1 MSSSFYRVSTAN
13 MYDATLRNLS
23 ARQKTLVD
31 LQENLTAG
39 KRVVRPSDDPV
50 AAAQAERA
58 LTRISRIQTEQRA
71 LEVQRNAIA
80 QAESTLG
87 DAVGLVQ
94 EIRQLVVA
102 AGGGALK
109 PEDRKTYANQIQSLR
124 EQLTQVIN
132 RKDTNGV
139 PLLGAL
145 GSALEPFT
153 GPLLNNPDYL
163 FAGLPGQ
170 AASGGTSIP
179 TTVDGH
185 AALMFDPQRDGIYNA
200 AISSADPAYP
210 QDGRRFA
217 TDAVR
222 VTNAHLLQQPAPTVP
237 PAPPA
242 TPYTYT
248 VAFTGVTLNKN
259 PDGTYDGTYDATYEI
274 NSTNPNFPAPLP
286 QHTVKGLKADQ
297 LTIIPISIDAPGG
310 ATLKFN
316 IRATPTKD
324 PDKLP
329 PNNLVFSPAP
339 GDTVTLSAS
348 PGIASAI
355 DSAIRD
361 IGGAANNNAA
371 AQAVGQALAN
381 IDAGMERLHNMRGYA
396 GELLNRADRITG
408 DQDKRSIQ
416 LEADRSRAEDLD
428 MVQGISDFQNA
439 SVGYE
444 AALKTYAQ
452 VQRLS
457 LFNFIS

>member
-71 LEVQRNAIA
+71 LDVQRNAIA

-109 PEDRKTYANQIQSLR
+109 PEDRKTYTNQIQSLR

-153 GPLLNNPDYL
+153 GPLLSNPDYL

-185 AALMFDPQRDGIYNA
+185 AALMFDPQRDGVYYASLGALPSGRTLTTSGITPVDPSQVTGHKY
-200 AISSADPAYP
+200 AIVFSAVGP
-210 QDGRRFA
+210 G
-217 TDAVR
+217 
-222 VTNAHLLQQPAPTVP
+222 
-237 PAPPA
+237 A
-242 TPYTYT
+242 TPGTSTATYT
-248 VAFTGVTLNKN
+248 IQDLTLGTASAPVVIPDFPNDKPLSIEISAAANPAVHLPGLSFTINAGAIKQA
-259 PDGTYDGTYDATYEI
+259 DG
-274 NSTNPNFPAPLP
+274 S
-286 QHTVKGLKADQ
+286 
-297 LTIIPISIDAPGG
+297 
-310 ATLKFN
+310 
-316 IRATPTKD
+316 
-324 PDKLP
+324 
-329 PNNLVFSPAP
+329 LVYSPAN
-339 GDTVTLSAS
+339 GDSITLQPS
-348 PGIASAI
+348 PSLMSSI

-381 IDAGMERLHNMRGYA
+381 IDAGLERLHNMRGYA

-408 DQDKRSIQ
+408 DQEKRSIQ
-416 LEADRSRAEDLD
+416 LEGDRSRAEDLD

-444 AALKTYAQ
+444 AALKSYAQ

>member
-71 LEVQRNAIA
+71 LDVQRNAIA

-109 PEDRKTYANQIQSLR
+109 PEDRKTYANQIQSLQ
-124 EQLTQVIN
+124 EQLRDVIN
-132 RKDTNGV
+132 RKDTNGI

-145 GSALEPFT
+145 GSALQPFT
-153 GPLLNNPDYL
+153 GPLTGSPDYQ
-163 FAGLPGQ
+163 FIGQPGQ
-170 AASGGTSIP
+170 ASSDSTSIA

-185 AALMFDPQRDGIYNA
+185 AALMFDPVRDGVYTA
-200 AISSADPAYP
+200 TVTRGAGSSLVTSAITTSNREALDGAQYALAVNTVTVDPVA
-210 QDGRRFA
+210 G
-217 TDAVR
+217 T
-222 VTNAHLLQQPAPTVP
+222 TVVD
-237 PAPPA
+237 
-242 TPYTYT
+242 YTLT
-248 VAFTGVTLNKN
+248 KTAK
-259 PDGTYDGTYDATYEI
+259 DGTVTTS
-274 NSTNPNFPAPLP
+274 NVTTAP
-286 QHTVKGLKADQ
+286 VKTGQ
-297 LTIIPISIDAPGG
+297 PIPITINEGP
-310 ATLKFN
+310 
-316 IRATPTKD
+316 
-324 PDKLP
+324 
-329 PNNLVFSPAP
+329 
-339 GDTVTLSAS
+339 DTVMSFSLTGTPAAGDSVALQPSS
-348 PGIASAI
+348 SLMGTI
-355 DSAIRD
+355 DSAIRGITD
-361 IGGAANNNAA
+361 ATDSVAAS
-371 AQAVGQALAN
+371 QAVGQALAN

-444 AALKTYAQ
+444 AALKSYAQ